1 MWLTLFLDQVVVIL
15 PLLQRFGIN
24 KDNLGYFVLNNALNN
39 DTTLTELVKT
49 IGFDLKQKRLRY
61 IGYVLNLITK
71 AYLYGQDVSDFQKQ
85 YKDAGPL
92 ARRKM

>member
-85 YKDAGPL
+85 YKDIGPL